1 MEDENRHLLLKYL
14 SSYLKKCCFYDLET
28 EQDPHYLQW
37 YEACEVAITSLF
49 QLCQRY
55 LCLWKEWSLYSPD
68 VECEGLLHFLASTI
82 FSPTQTALSS
92 RLLSRFIFIL
102 GHMALKLLVFVEA
115 LSNEAKKQRQKQM
128 DALKERNKEENK
140 AEEEMGIVGSVEDI
154 EEQMFEN
161 IAKYEIVNKYLSF
174 LMIYS

>member
-1 MEDENRHLLLKYL
+1 
-14 SSYLKKCCFYDLET
+14 
-28 EQDPHYLQW
+28 
-37 YEACEVAITSLF
+37 
-49 QLCQRY
+49 
-55 LCLWKEWSLYSPD
+55 
-68 VECEGLLHFLASTI
+68 
-82 FSPTQTALSS
+82 
-92 RLLSRFIFIL
+92 
-102 GHMALKLLVFVEA
+102 MALKLLVFVEA